1 MAKDIWEVG
10 CWSALALA
18 LATLALALA
27 LALARPNLES
37 LEAPPDQ
44 LGRRPGLG
52 R

>member
-10 CWSALALA
+10 RWS
-18 LATLALALA
+18 ALA
-27 LALARPNLES
+27 LALARPNVES

>member
-18 LATLALALA
+18 LA
-27 LALARPNLES
+27 LALARPKVES

>member
-18 LATLALALA
+18 LALALAT

>member
-10 CWSALALA
+10 RWSA
-18 LATLALALA
+18 LALALA
-27 LALARPNLES
+27 LALARPNVES

>member
-10 CWSALALA
+10 RWS
-18 LATLALALA
+18 ALALA
-27 LALARPNLES
+27 LALARPNVES

>member
-18 LATLALALA
+18 LATLALA
-27 LALARPNLES
+27 RQKVES

-44 LGRRPGLG
+44 LGRGPGLG

>member
-1 MAKDIWEVG
+1 MAKDIWEDG
-10 CWSALALA
+10 CWSELALA

-27 LALARPNLES
+27 LARPKVES

>member
-18 LATLALALA
+18 FALALA
-27 LALARPNLES
+27 LALARPKVES